1 MGETS
6 TGRDLKGPFKS
17 EEAACKV
24 FAQKYRDKTKNA
36 WRDENFVVHTGKY
49 RYIRVLRSLMR
60 QKFLQNSK
68 NQTLM
73 EKTLSTLSPKTRE
86 LIEVFFLKIGGIMHC
101 HLST

>member
-49 RYIRVLRSLMR
+49 RYIRVLRLLMR

-68 NQTLM
+68 KSNSNG
-73 EKTLSTLSPKTRE
+73 ED
-86 LIEVFFLKIGGIMHC
+86 IEYLESKDKGAH
-101 HLST
+101 